1 MERDKLLAD
10 INIIVRCYS
19 VEVDLLVF
27 VINAIVL
34 L

>member
-1 MERDKLLAD
+1 MDKDKLLAD

-19 VEVDLLVF
+19 FEVDIF